1 MCDTNYFFKAV
12 IIILPSMDTA
22 KDLNN
27 FFFFALKSSNW
38 LSLLLM
44 PVNYV

>member
-1 MCDTNYFFKAV
+1 
-12 IIILPSMDTA
+12 MDTA
-22 KDLNN
+22 KDLNV

-44 PVNYV
+44 PVNYVWLICIFF